1 MSSFFPVQLV
11 FVHLKKNLVLILYW
25 LILFALILQLIGSKY
40 GVPYLFLFPEYL
52 GKVGFLSHLL
62 VGLSTGSFIMAFN
75 ISSYVVNGFRFSF
88 LATLSRPF
96 IKYCQNN
103 FIIPLTFT
111 LLYCASLASFQ
122 LGPEELSFSHVIINL
137 TGFLFGNALFI
148 LLTALYFMVTNKSL
162 KAFDQQISDQV
173 RPVADLFSNKKSWQK
188 SISESRNWMV
198 VSYISRFGSV
208 ALARDSSHYKK
219 STLEKVFRQ
228 NRINASFFQLFVLS
242 ALFTLGW
249 IENKWMMILT
259 AASFMLFFTILIML
273 TSAVYSWF
281 RGWTAVVIMCILV
294 GLTFLTR
301 IEKSFY
307 QTQAYGLNYSTEK
320 VLYTQ
325 ENIRTQQEND
335 QTVYLDVEHGLTY
348 LQNWKAKTGEEK
360 PVAVFLNIPGGGLR
374 SALWTMVSVD
384 AANNATNGDMWKH
397 LVMIN
402 GSSGGMIGASYLR
415 EYYYRTENGLA
426 EINSDQVIEDI
437 SADKLNP
444 VAATAVLHDLFFRFK
459 KFKYGSHYYTKDRGY
474 AFEQKLNADTRGW
487 LDRRLS
493 DYAQLELRRDMPLLI
508 LSPTI
513 SNDGR
518 KLIVSSQ
525 PVSYLCHNN
534 DPNQLNENIEFRRFF
549 KNNEPDSLSFL
560 SALRMSAT
568 FPYVFP
574 AASLPTNPSVEVLD
588 AGIRDNYGMSN
599 TLNFIYFF
607 REWLLRNTSGIVLL
621 QIRDQEKFIDLKA
634 SQYPSLA
641 DRVTQPFGTFYNT
654 VLDIQDYQLDASV
667 RRAKDWYNGEI
678 EVIEFILNRT
688 DENPI
693 SLSWHLTSRE
703 KNQILESVNTNANQD
718 RFERLAELL
727 NPPSGFTQMDTTS
740 NSSFV
745 FPE

>member
-1 MSSFFPVQLV
+1 M
-11 FVHLKKNLVLILYW
+11 
-25 LILFALILQLIGSKY
+25 
-40 GVPYLFLFPEYL
+40 
-52 GKVGFLSHLL
+52 
-62 VGLSTGSFIMAFN
+62 
-75 ISSYVVNGFRFSF
+75 
-88 LATLSRPF
+88 
-96 IKYCQNN
+96 
-103 FIIPLTFT
+103 
-111 LLYCASLASFQ
+111 
-122 LGPEELSFSHVIINL
+122 
-137 TGFLFGNALFI
+137 
-148 LLTALYFMVTNKSL
+148 
-162 KAFDQQISDQV
+162 
-173 RPVADLFSNKKSWQK
+173 
-188 SISESRNWMV
+188 
-198 VSYISRFGSV
+198 
-208 ALARDSSHYKK
+208 
-219 STLEKVFRQ
+219 
-228 NRINASFFQLFVLS
+228 
-242 ALFTLGW
+242 
-249 IENKWMMILT
+249 
-259 AASFMLFFTILIML
+259 
-273 TSAVYSWF
+273 
-281 RGWTAVVIMCILV
+281 
-294 GLTFLTR
+294 
-301 IEKSFY
+301 
-307 QTQAYGLNYSTEK
+307 
-320 VLYTQ
+320 
-325 ENIRTQQEND
+325 
-335 QTVYLDVEHGLTY
+335 
-348 LQNWKAKTGEEK
+348 
-360 PVAVFLNIPGGGLR
+360 R

-678 EVIEFILNRT
+678 EVI
-688 DENPI
+688 
-693 SLSWHLTSRE
+693 
-703 KNQILESVNTNANQD
+703 
-718 RFERLAELL
+718 
-727 NPPSGFTQMDTTS
+727 
-740 NSSFV
+740 
-745 FPE
+745 